1 MKALS
6 LCHTVTIDKEGNY
19 SAASPDELAFVQ
31 FTDDAGHHYV
41 DKDDQNNIVIRKDHK
56 EQKVIPVIKEAKYGD
71 LNVLNDVRKMYFKD
85 GIRAFSADDK
95 IFLKNGA

>member
-1 MKALS
+1 MIEKLGKKILANNSALSDQYLLGDIRLHDVNKDDEKFVEQRNALQEYLKALS

-41 DKDDQNNIVIRKDHK
+41 DKDD
-56 EQKVIPVIKEAKYGD
+56 
-71 LNVLNDVRKMYFKD
+71 
-85 GIRAFSADDK
+85 
-95 IFLKNGA
+95 